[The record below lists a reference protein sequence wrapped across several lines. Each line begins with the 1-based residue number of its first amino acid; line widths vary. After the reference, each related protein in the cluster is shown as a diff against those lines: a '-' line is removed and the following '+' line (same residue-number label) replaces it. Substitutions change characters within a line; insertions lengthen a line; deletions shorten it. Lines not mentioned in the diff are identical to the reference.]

1 MVDLNK
7 INIKFGTS
15 GLRGLS
21 SDFSPDVCH
30 MFVTSFIKTIKDRYN
45 FSNIA
50 IGIDNRPSSPD
61 IARYCISAIY
71 SQGINVDYCGVLPTP
86 ALAYYSFQN
95 KIPCIMITGSHI
107 PFDRNG
113 MKFYLPDGEISKGDE
128 QAIIDNVNKHVTL
141 NIITDLPHPNESAI
155 LTYIKRYTSFFPS
168 DLLRGKR
175 IGIYEHSSAGRD
187 IYNKLFSALG
197 AETISLGRSDCFVPI
212 DTEAVSLEDQVK
224 ARCWAREFKLDAIF
238 STDGDGDRPLVAD
251 NNGQWIKGDV
261 LGFLC
266 SVALDVDAIV
276 VPINCNS
283 MIGKVGTLISVTR
296 TRIGSPY
303 VLDGINRLKK
313 TGNIVAGFEANGG
326 YILSSTICKNG
337 RVLEHLATRDAL
349 LPALAVLS
357 LAYQNYR
364 NINELLVTLPKI
376 YTASDRIQD
385 VSNEFNTLYVDNIKK
400 EPKKYFERIGVE
412 GSIIDINMLDG
423 IRVVFNDNKII
434 HIRPSGNAPELRC
447 YCESDSLKHA
457 ESFVQ
462 KVLNDAKFLSGISMS
477 L

>member
-1 MVDLNK
+1 
-7 INIKFGTS
+7 
-15 GLRGLS
+15 
-21 SDFSPDVCH
+21 
-30 MFVTSFIKTIKDRYN
+30 
-45 FSNIA
+45 
-50 IGIDNRPSSPD
+50 
-61 IARYCISAIY
+61 
-71 SQGINVDYCGVLPTP
+71 
-86 ALAYYSFQN
+86 
-95 KIPCIMITGSHI
+95 
-107 PFDRNG
+107 

-283 MIGKVGTLISVTR
+283 MDLRLMGGIFYHR
-296 TRIGSPY
+296 QY
-303 VLDGINRLKK
+303 VRMEEFL
-313 TGNIVAGFEANGG
+313 NI
-326 YILSSTICKNG
+326 
-337 RVLEHLATRDAL
+337 
-349 LPALAVLS
+349 
-357 LAYQNYR
+357 
-364 NINELLVTLPKI
+364 
-376 YTASDRIQD
+376 
-385 VSNEFNTLYVDNIKK
+385 
-400 EPKKYFERIGVE
+400 
-412 GSIIDINMLDG
+412 
-423 IRVVFNDNKII
+423 
-434 HIRPSGNAPELRC
+434 
-447 YCESDSLKHA
+447 
-457 ESFVQ
+457 
-462 KVLNDAKFLSGISMS
+462 
-477 L
+477 